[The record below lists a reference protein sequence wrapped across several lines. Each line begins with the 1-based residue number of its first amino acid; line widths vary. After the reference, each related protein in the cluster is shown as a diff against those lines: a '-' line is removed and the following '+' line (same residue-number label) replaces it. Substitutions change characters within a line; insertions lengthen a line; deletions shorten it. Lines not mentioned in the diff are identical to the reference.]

1 MKAQAVSPLN
11 RLAHK
16 LRLARLALAW
26 ERLWPALWPTTA
38 IALGFAAVSVWGA
51 FELLP
56 GWLHLA
62 LLVLFSGGLAFSAWR
77 GLRRLRWPS
86 QRDIRRRIELDSG
99 APHRPLETLTDT
111 FGQPT
116 SANSLALWRAHQEW
130 ALRLAHR
137 LRVGWPRAGLA
148 VRDPRGFRVAL
159 TLVVFVG
166 FVSAG
171 ADWQQRFAF
180 AVTPNLRSDATI
192 SAKLTAWISPP
203 SYTAVPPIFL
213 TPPLGQEAEAF
224 LASTELRETI
234 RVPTGAKFLARIH
247 GGHGVPELLG
257 AEKMP
262 MTFTVVD
269 SENYQMTVPLE
280 AVTNLNVIQGRSTL
294 AAWKIKMVPDRA
306 PEIAHTH
313 TIVITQHMA
322 LQIQY
327 AAADDYGLAS
337 VRLRVRRLDSGAE
350 EAFDIPLPDVR
361 PRAAQGARFFD
372 LTPHPWAGLPV
383 ALILEAEDEI
393 GQTGQAEQVRMHLPE
408 REFNNP
414 IARAILEQRR
424 KLVIDPTQRNPVRE
438 ALDVIADLNAEDI
451 GDYGIYLSL
460 RSSISRLTHDLS
472 KTAIPEVVDQLWT
485 TALALEEGDM
495 GVAER
500 ALRDAQQALQ
510 DALTRNAP
518 DDEIEQLVEEL
529 RAAMHEY
536 MQALAERTLQNPA
549 EPGQQYGQPPTMSAQ
564 DLMDM
569 LDRAAD
575 LTRLGAR
582 ESAQQMLSKLQQIM
596 ENLRTANPRNNQG
609 IADQTLQELNEIM
622 QQQQQLMDQT
632 FRQEQRGLFGDP
644 AQLPQ
649 AGEQQSLGQ
658 RLQETMEGLGRTISQ
673 VPSELDDAAQAMEN
687 AARALQE
694 GQAGP
699 ALQQQ
704 TDALNQLRQGAAR
717 IVEQMMGQMIGE
729 VGGDPRN
736 AAFGEQ
742 REPTFDP
749 LGRPMT
755 GLGADVSNRIKVP
768 DSGNLQR
775 VHEILEELFRRAS
788 ERNRPILELNY
799 LERLLRRF

>member
-1 MKAQAVSPLN
+1 MKARAVSPLN

-26 ERLWPALWPTTA
+26 ERFWPALWPATA
-38 IALGFAAVSVWGA
+38 IVLGFAAVSVWGT

-62 LLVLFSGGLAFSAWR
+62 LLVIFSGGLAFSAWR
-77 GLRRLRWPS
+77 GLRSLRWPS

-99 APHRPLETLTDT
+99 TLHRPLETLTDT
-111 FGQPT
+111 LGQPT
-116 SANSLALWRAHQEW
+116 GAHSLALWREHQEW
-130 ALRLAHR
+130 ALRLARR

-148 VRDPRGFRVAL
+148 ARDPRGFRVAL
-159 TLVVFVG
+159 ALVVFVG

-171 ADWQQRFAF
+171 ADWQRRFAF
-180 AVTPNLRSDATI
+180 AITPSLQSNPTI
-192 SAKLTAWISPP
+192 AAQLTAWISPP

-213 TPPLGQEAEAF
+213 TPPLGQKAEAL
-224 LASTELRETI
+224 LASTEPRETI
-234 RVPTGAKFLARIH
+234 HVPAGAKFLARIH
-247 GGHGVPELLG
+247 GGHDVPELLG
-257 AEKMP
+257 IEKMP

-280 AVTNLNVIQGRSTL
+280 AVTNLNIVQGRNTL

-313 TIVITQHMA
+313 TVVITQRMA

-361 PRAAQGARFFD
+361 PRAAQAARSFD

-393 GQTGQAEQVRMHLPE
+393 GQIGQAEQVRMHLPE

-424 KLVIDPTQRNPVRE
+424 KLVIDRTQRNPVRE
-438 ALDVIADLNAEDI
+438 ALNVISELNAEDI

-472 KTAIPEVVDQLWT
+472 ETAIPEVIDQLWT

-518 DDEIEQLVEEL
+518 DNEIAQLVEEL
-529 RAAMHEY
+529 RAAMREY
-536 MQALAERTLQNPA
+536 MQALAERTLQSPA
-549 EPGQQYGQPPTMSAQ
+549 EVGQQNGQRPTMSAQ

-582 ESAQQMLSKLQQIM
+582 EAAQQMLSELQQIL
-596 ENLRTANPRNNQG
+596 ENLRAGNPQSNQG
-609 IADQTLQELNEIM
+609 IADQTLQELNQIM

-632 FRQEQRGLFGDP
+632 FQQEQRGVFGDP

-649 AGEQQSLGQ
+649 AGEQRSLGQ
-658 RLQETMEGLGRTISQ
+658 RLQETMGELGQMMGQ
-673 VPSELDDAAQAMEN
+673 VPSALDDAAQAMEN
-687 AARALQE
+687 AAGALQE

-704 TDALNQLRQGAAR
+704 TEALNQLRQGAAR
-717 IVEQMMGQMIGE
+717 IIEQMMGQMIGE
-729 VGGDPRN
+729 VGGNPRDGV
-736 AAFGEQ
+736 FREQ
-742 REPTFDP
+742 REPVVDP

-755 GLGADVSNRIKVP
+755 GLGADVSNRVKVP

-775 VHEILEELFRRAS
+775 AHEILEELFRRAS